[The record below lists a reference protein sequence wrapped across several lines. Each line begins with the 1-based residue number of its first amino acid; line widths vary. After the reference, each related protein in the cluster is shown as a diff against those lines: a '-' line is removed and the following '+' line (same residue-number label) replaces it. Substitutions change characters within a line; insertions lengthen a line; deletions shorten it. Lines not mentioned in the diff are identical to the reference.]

1 MASGH
6 SSSIRKT
13 NPHSVKLIESYCLAC
28 GLLIAASPRRRILA
42 VMEKL
47 HECPVYFR
55 YEQPLKRA
63 S

>member
-1 MASGH
+1 M
-6 SSSIRKT
+6 
-13 NPHSVKLIESYCLAC
+13 AC
-28 GLLIAASPRRRILA
+28 GLLIAASPRRRILT

-55 YEQPLKRA
+55 YEQRLKRA